1 MQHLKMT
8 VQTVPL
14 KCHSPETIKS
24 KHKSDI
30 VQESPSRSSKCG
42 KQQNSGQCQAYAGGH
57 IIVETL
63 WLVLQVVREE
73 VVYHASHQRH
83 LWLKNKL

>member
-1 MQHLKMT
+1 MMIIITVVRIKMKNVLT
-8 VQTVPL
+8 
-14 KCHSPETIKS
+14 
-24 KHKSDI
+24 
-30 VQESPSRSSKCG
+30 
-42 KQQNSGQCQAYAGGH
+42 YAGGH

-63 WLVLQVVREE
+63 WLVLQVMREE